1 MFLSEKIAEMVA
13 MGSSVKEINKFKDT
27 YSAEIIKGKAPADA
41 MEFAE
46 AHFGGPGSGR
56 YPAGSGGKEDKST
69 KDLREAMSAHAKQSW
84 VHANAPLSQKEKE
97 KESLDALK
105 KRVDETHK
113 SFEKDHPGFRGV
125 WHTNPGQ
132 KDIIRFEKK

>member
-27 YSAEIIKGKAPADA
+27 YSAEIIKGTAPADA

-56 YPAGSGGKEDKST
+56 YPAKECI
-69 KDLREAMSAHAKQSW
+69 R
-84 VHANAPLSQKEKE
+84 V
-97 KESLDALK
+97 ESLFDVPNMIKLK
-105 KRVDETHK
+105 K
-113 SFEKDHPGFRGV
+113 DH
-125 WHTNPGQ
+125 
-132 KDIIRFEKK
+132 E